1 MVLNL
6 KNLFCIV
13 GNKKNN
19 TIEPEYKRYILRQ
32 VSKKQ
37 EEKIHSMSQSFQTTR
52 QRLLPPKWI
61 YALSRICTSL
71 FLLSFIFL
79 TVALISN
86 EHNSFQEF
94 LKKNL
99 WLCIIFLISLVI
111 LVFSIILGQV
121 YRKKMKQ
128 DKTQNKAEDIF
139 DSILKLSKEYL
150 GVPENAVS
158 MEVLSYQVLKK
169 DTEIHQPKHIL
180 YHNVVLNAFIEK
192 DMLCFAD
199 LFDVI
204 GIPLESIKKVEEVNE
219 TYSFKLWHKK
229 EKPSFY
235 QVRIGRFPI
244 RHFEANSYF
253 CIEVNINSEAFQILV
268 PPYEAEPFNTLF
280 KGRK

>member
-1 MVLNL
+1 
-6 KNLFCIV
+6 
-13 GNKKNN
+13 
-19 TIEPEYKRYILRQ
+19 
-32 VSKKQ
+32 
-37 EEKIHSMSQSFQTTR
+37 
-52 QRLLPPKWI
+52 
-61 YALSRICTSL
+61 
-71 FLLSFIFL
+71 
-79 TVALISN
+79 
-86 EHNSFQEF
+86 
-94 LKKNL
+94 
-99 WLCIIFLISLVI
+99 
-111 LVFSIILGQV
+111 
-121 YRKKMKQ
+121 MKQ

-253 CIEVNINSEAFQILV
+253 CIEVNLNSEAFQILV